1 MRSSRERPE
10 CFLERCIARVF
21 ASLIVCMACGAAP
34 GWAAGG
40 EPDPLQGR
48 RSPFIITVAI
58 DGSGDYTSIQA
69 AIDSGNP
76 GKTVLVGPG
85 VYKEPIRMRAGV
97 DVQGSGADKTIL
109 DGRGARP
116 VVRGASYCRLDGFTI
131 TGYADYDLDGVYCQ
145 DVNDLTISNNIIK
158 NNTWSG
164 IHAVR
169 SSIIVRNN
177 VIYGNRCAG
186 IFVTYAAPKPSVI
199 ANNTIWDN
207 SNEADIAVWWG
218 GNALI
223 VNNIVQDIDC
233 DEESTATVRWNDVVA
248 PAVGGDSICVDPFF
262 ADPDA
267 GDFHLKSQAG
277 RWDPKAAGWV
287 MDDVTSPCIDAGDP
301 MSAIGFEPFP
311 NGGIVNLGAYG
322 GTVEASKSWFGGP
335 VCTTI
340 IAGDINGDCRVDFA
354 DFRIM
359 ALHWLQKG
367 PSSDIIDRQQ

>member
-1 MRSSRERPE
+1 MKSSRERAE
-10 CFLERCIARVF
+10 RFLERGIARVF
-21 ASLIVCMACGAAP
+21 VLLIVFAGHGVSP
-34 GWAAGG
+34 GWGAGG
-40 EPDPLQGR
+40 EPDPLQGH
-48 RSPFIITVAI
+48 RSPFIITVAV

-69 AIDSGNP
+69 AIDSSNV
-76 GKTVLVGPG
+76 GKTVLVAPG
-85 VYKEPIRMRAGV
+85 VYKEPIRMRPGV

-131 TGYADYDLDGVYCQ
+131 TGYADYDIDGVYCQ
-145 DVNDLTISNNIIK
+145 DVNDFTISNNIIK

-164 IHAVR
+164 IYAVR

-177 VIYGNRCAG
+177 VICGNRCAG
-186 IFVTYAAPKPSVI
+186 IFVTYACEQPSVI
-199 ANNTIWDN
+199 VNNTIWDN

-233 DEESTATVRWNDVVA
+233 DEESTATVRWNDVA
-248 PAVGGDSICVDPFF
+248 AQAFGDENLFVDPLF
-262 ADPDA
+262 ADPNA

-277 RWDPKAAGWV
+277 RWDQKAADWV

-301 MSAIGFEPFP
+301 MSVIGFEPFP
-311 NGGIVNLGAYG
+311 NGGIVNLGACG
-322 GTVEASKSWFGGP
+322 GTAEASKSWFGGP
-335 VCTTI
+335 VCSTI

-359 ALHWLQKG
+359 ALHWLQQG
-367 PSSDIIDRQQ
+367 PSSGIIDQ